1 MKRARIGSTA
11 DEGDLQIISR
21 AEATLEDEHTNTR
34 TDAVRPTKENDFES
48 SQGPAS
54 RGCGFRRD
62 AQAVRFQAPRAEAR
76 SRGRVEGQGGKDT
89 ATKPTSSAQET
100 TKETKDENPLERLT
114 SLAGGLK
121 IDTSSGIPKKNID
134 AYTEWRAVYKSL
146 KDFGLESV
154 SAEEASSLVAANKA
168 VILDVRTDLFFDK
181 QHAAQRE
188 RSLL

>member
-1 MKRARIGSTA
+1 M
-11 DEGDLQIISR
+11 ISR
-21 AEATLEDEHTNTR
+21 APRVQRPEVAVSAATR
-34 TDAVRPTKENDFES
+34 RPF
-48 SQGPAS
+48 AS
-54 RGCGFRRD
+54 RLRVPRRVLAAASKD
-62 AQAVRFQAPRAEAR
+62 GE
-76 SRGRVEGQGGKDT
+76 GKDT

-181 QHAAQRE
+181 QHAEPSVNVPYFDRVRGNPGSLGANQTWSRADPL
-188 RSLL
+188 RSRGFC